1 MKTIVALLIILNQ
14 LVPGASH
21 SESNVPRT
29 ESAKSETRDVKITVS
44 VSGTEPLELVR
55 PSYPG
60 TLHVSGRAVVWVRI
74 DKSGRV
80 VAARGIS
87 GHPLLKSLAID
98 AARESKFKRSSALRT
113 KYIIGTITYVVTSA
127 EIPYSE
133 LSSLIG
139 QQVTLHGE
147 FSMEGKV
154 GPFVRVS
161 GNPVYLIARGM
172 FAWGRRYERMEGKVV
187 SVTGT
192 LRFFKAPPAPKPAGS
207 IPVAWVSDHF
217 YFERGNSTIQL
228 DNQ

>member
-1 MKTIVALLIILNQ
+1 MMRRLGVLVALFGLTAGSAFAQEVDARAALIASLKAMGGENLKTIEI
-14 LVPGASH
+14 
-21 SESNVPRT
+21 
-29 ESAKSETRDVKITVS
+29 
-44 VSGTEPLELVR
+44 
-55 PSYPG
+55 
-60 TLHVSGRAVVWVRI
+60 
-74 DKSGRV
+74 
-80 VAARGIS
+80 AAAGS
-87 GHPLLKSLAID
+87 
-98 AARESKFKRSSALRT
+98 
-113 KYIIGTITYVVTSA
+113 
-127 EIPYSE
+127 
-133 LSSLIG
+133 SSLIG

-172 FAWGRRYERMEGKVV
+172 FAWGQRYERMEGKVV

-192 LRFFKAPPAPKPAGS
+192 LRFFKAPPAPKPVSS